1 LIIKLISLA
10 FLVLSFTSTPL
21 YAAQLSTVATAD
33 NELDAR
39 AEALRQLAE
48 SIQVKVSS
56 QTLVSSQFKD
66 NVATQELVDSV
77 KTSTDL
83 TLLGAEVFVMKTKS
97 GYRAE
102 AQLDTEQSFN
112 LYLTKIKAE
121 QTLINSEL
129 KAFEQLTSDVD
140 KFVRA
145 TKLISQLNFH
155 IKDYLVAT
163 MLVVKPEIKHETE
176 QPKWLADLAN
186 KNTWLINLTQYLT
199 KIKASTVTDI
209 RLAAL
214 LLTEGIE
221 QKKVYTCP
229 IFKENG
235 SWLKESNLLYYEI
248 NNSLPTI
255 SNDKNKAKY
264 FLIGHLTTNEKGK
277 TIVSYQLQDQS
288 SNILQQTH
296 VNMPLK
302 KASWQT
308 QPKQD
313 NNVLLSIDYQLKDKS
328 GKVLPTDITT
338 QQQLYT
344 LAQQSVLRNKS
355 ITKPEQCRSM
365 SKLSLAALTNAYGT
379 SDQISLKISAE
390 ISTFVLRPDP
400 KEHEFALAKVTYQQV
415 DLMNPNEINNKAAVG
430 KKFPVLEPNNALL
443 AAVEMA
449 FKKLN

>member
-1 LIIKLISLA
+1 
-10 FLVLSFTSTPL
+10 VLSFSSNNL
-21 YAAQLSTVATAD
+21 FAAQLSTVATAD

-48 SIQVKVSS
+48 SIQVNVSS

-77 KTSTDL
+77 KTSTNL
-83 TLLGAEVFVMKTKS
+83 TLLGAEVFVMKTKN

-121 QTLINSEL
+121 QTLINSEI
-129 KAFEQLTSDVD
+129 KAYELLTSAVD
-140 KFVRA
+140 KYVHA
-145 TKLISQLNFH
+145 TKLISQLNIH
-155 IKDYLVAT
+155 ITDYLVAT
-163 MLVVKPEIKHETE
+163 MLAVKPKVDRETE

-186 KNTWLINLTQYLT
+186 KNTSLINLAQYLT
-199 KIKASTVTDI
+199 KIKASTITDI
-209 RLAAL
+209 KLAAL

-221 QKKVYTCP
+221 QEQVYTCP

-264 FLIGHLTTNEKGK
+264 FLIGNLTTNEQGK
-277 TIVSYQLQDQS
+277 TTVSYQLQDQHS
-288 SNILQQTH
+288 KVLQQTH
-296 VNMPLK
+296 VNIPLK

-308 QPKQD
+308 QAKQE
-313 NNVLLSIDYQLKDKS
+313 NNILLSIDYQLKDKS
-328 GKVLPTDITT
+328 GKLLPSDITT

-344 LAQQSVLRNKS
+344 LAQQSVLKNKS
-355 ITKPEQCRSM
+355 ITKSEPCRAM
-365 SKLSLAALTNAYGT
+365 SKLSLSALTNAYGT
-379 SDQISLKISAE
+379 SNQISLKISAE

-400 KEHEFALAKVTYQQV
+400 KEHEFALAKVTYQQI
-415 DLMNPNEINNKAAVG
+415 DLMNPNDVKNKAAVG
-430 KKFPVLEPNNALL
+430 KKFPVLEPNDALL

-449 FKKLN
+449 FKKLKN